1 MVVIS
6 AFWPLQHDLSEPQ
19 IERRVARR
27 VPCTRAQRDGLG
39 LNDFKVFARGE
50 ELAAVGQ
57 TAILHGT
64 RDQVEVGAWQ
74 ARPSGIEITLSI
86 TNDRDR
92 RGLGK
97 HLLGCKAGAHP
108 SPGFFVFKR
117 ALLMRND
124 DAAFAGPNTPRD
136 RAKAAAAVGIQRP

>member
-1 MVVIS
+1 MVMSS

-19 IERRVARR
+19 MERRVARR
-27 VPCTRAQRDGLG
+27 VPCTRAQGDGLG
-39 LNDFKVFARGE
+39 LDDFKVFARGE

-64 RDQVEVGAWQ
+64 RDQVEVGARQ
-74 ARPSGIEITLSI
+74 ARPCGIEITLSI
-86 TNDRDR
+86 TNDRDC

-97 HLLGCKAGAHP
+97 HLLGCKGGAHP

-117 ALLMRND
+117 PLLMWND
-124 DAAFAGPNTPRD
+124 DATFAGPNTPRD
-136 RAKAAAAVGIQRP
+136 QTQAASAVGL